1 MDKFSLAGLRILHV
15 HTLPIVSG
23 SGINTFLTMQG
34 SRDCGAEP
42 ALACAPEG
50 RLQELIRSAGMQ
62 FHPIRNFVSELA
74 PLKDLHALW
83 QLDRLLARERFD
95 IVHTHNSKAG
105 FLGRLTARKN
115 RVPIIIHTVHGFAFH
130 EEQNFFYRRLFIVL
144 ERAAARWCDRM
155 IVISQPM
162 MDWAQRERIAPP
174 EKLVKIYSG
183 IEVERFRTQPVPA
196 ELKKRLG
203 IGSEDTVI
211 GVVSK
216 LWDGKG
222 HEVLMEAVEQ
232 LLHRGHRVK
241 LLIVGEGYLEQKLK
255 EKVKRLDIETSVIF
269 TGFWSN
275 VPEITAILDISALP
289 SFYEGMGR
297 VVLEAMAASK
307 PVVATRVGG
316 LTELVEDQVT
326 GYLVPPGDVDVLA
339 ERLERLITRP
349 NLRRE
354 MGEQGARRVR
364 KEHSAAKM
372 VEMIHEVYRPHP
384 QGQSSRTGFYRVGP
398 ELQKEE
404 SKLGN

>member
-1 MDKFSLAGLRILHV
+1 
-15 HTLPIVSG
+15 
-23 SGINTFLTMQG
+23 
-34 SRDCGAEP
+34 
-42 ALACAPEG
+42 
-50 RLQELIRSAGMQ
+50 
-62 FHPIRNFVSELA
+62 
-74 PLKDLHALW
+74 
-83 QLDRLLARERFD
+83 
-95 IVHTHNSKAG
+95 
-105 FLGRLTARKN
+105 
-115 RVPIIIHTVHGFAFH
+115 
-130 EEQNFFYRRLFIVL
+130 
-144 ERAAARWCDRM
+144 
-155 IVISQPM
+155 
-162 MDWAQRERIAPP
+162 
-174 EKLVKIYSG
+174 
-183 IEVERFRTQPVPA
+183 QPV
-196 ELKKRLG
+196 
-203 IGSEDTVI
+203 
-211 GVVSK
+211 GVVAQP
-216 LWDGKG
+216 GG
-222 HEVLMEAVEQ
+222 EQ

-297 VVLEAMAASK
+297 VVLEAMAARK

-364 KEHSAAKM
+364 KEHSAVKM

-384 QGQSSRTGFYRVGP
+384 QGQRSRTDLYRVGP